1 MVKFIS
7 RHNKDY
13 SRYNILREFVK
24 DVALK
29 NDIYILF
36 PFSKNQFIKN
46 FFKRER
52 IINDFFISNYDTY
65 VYDRKKI
72 SKYNPRAWW
81 KYIQDRINFKCSKYL
96 LSDTHEHFSYWE
108 QLFGKFSGKLFVLP
122 VFADTQIY
130 YPSKEI
136 VQNDKI
142 KILFFGSFIPLH
154 GIDVIL
160 RAFKL
165 LEEKEIVFEANIIGN
180 GQTFSAMKRLFDQL
194 GLKNVSMKGDLLS
207 EDRLADEI
215 RKFDIILGI
224 FGDSKKAFSVVPNK
238 IYQAL
243 ACKKA
248 LITMKSNAIDEFF
261 NEEHLMSCANSPIE
275 LAKNIEILINNPAK
289 RVALADNGHKR
300 FYELY
305 TDKKKEFIDFINQI
319 DIDIETIKGIK

>member
-1 MVKFIS
+1 MIKFIA

-13 SRYNILREFVK
+13 SRYNIVK
-24 DVALK
+24 DFIKDVSLK

-46 FFKRER
+46 IFKRER

-81 KYIQDRINFKCSKYL
+81 KYIQDWINFKYSKYL
-96 LSDTHEHFSYWE
+96 LADTQEHFKYWE
-108 QLFGKFSGKLFVLP
+108 ELFGKFNGKSFVLP
-122 VFADTQIY
+122 VFADTHIY
-130 YPSKEI
+130 YPTSDSN
-136 VQNDKI
+136 QNNTV

-160 RAFKL
+160 NAFKL
-165 LEEKEIVFEANIIGN
+165 LEEKVVEFEAHIIGN
-180 GQTFSAMKRLFDQL
+180 GQTFLAMKQLFDQL
-194 GLKNVSMKGDLLS
+194 ELKKVSMKGNLLQ

-215 RKFDIILGI
+215 RKSDVILGI

-238 IYQAL
+238 TYQAL

-261 NEEHLMSCANSPIE
+261 NDEHLISCENNPIE
-275 LAKNIEILINNPAK
+275 LAKNIETLINNPLK
-289 RVALADNGHKR
+289 RVALAENGYKR

-305 TDKKKEFIDFINQI
+305 QDKKEEFISFLHQI
-319 DIDIETIKGIK
+319 DTDIDRIEGAK